1 MPLPARPLRRIL
13 AAAIIPAALAVGGL
27 AYAES
32 QPSDPSLPVVP
43 PAKELVPPVE
53 TPEAPPVAP
62 PADKPEAPPADKPEA
77 PAADKPEAPPADK
90 PESEPAEK
98 AESGEKAGPQGK
110 ARGHRGGFGL
120 GHFKGAIHG
129 ELLLWGPEAASAR
142 KVVFDRGRLR
152 TLTDTSITIERPDG
166 VSVSATVTPETKFN
180 GTPREELKAETP
192 VLLVQSEDH
201 QALRVVSK
209 GAMAKACAKPG
220 NAEAQ
225 KPRPG
230 FCRKFGEGKP
240 GRGPKFPQGRQ
251 GPKGAEPPAEAPGNV
266 SVTLD
271 V

>member
-1 MPLPARPLRRIL
+1 MRRIL

-32 QPSDPSLPVVP
+32 QPADPSLPVVP
-43 PAKELVPPVE
+43 HAEELVPPAE
-53 TPEAPPVAP
+53 TPEAPPVVP

-77 PAADKPEAPPADK
+77 PPADSGSE
-90 PESEPAEK
+90 PAQAESEP
-98 AESGEKAGPQGK
+98 GEKAGPQGK

-120 GHFKGAIHG
+120 GHMKGAIHG
-129 ELLLWGPEAASAR
+129 ELLLWGPEAASTR
-142 KVVFDRGRLR
+142 TVVFDRGRLR
-152 TLTDTSITIERPDG
+152 SLTDSTITIERPDG

-180 GTPREELKAETP
+180 GTPRAELKPETP
-192 VLLVQSEDH
+192 VLLVQSADGK
-201 QALRVVSK
+201 ALRVMSK
-209 GAMAKACAKPG
+209 GAMARACANQG
-220 NAEAQ
+220 NDEAQ